1 LQDCFKTVGV
11 GVVCVTGPGPRSG
24 QRTDRALHA
33 GGALAVESKL
43 GGCVGPRGR
52 ARRRDFHR
60 HVRCAASVLGASV
73 EPRVSSWFMGR
84 RGSLLQSRIGRSKA
98 RYGLVAHCQLFV
110 IGDPAGFHHR
120 VKAFF
125 QPLDSTIEQG
135 PLLLYGRN
143 PAQSEPCSRCPAGAP
158 RGSFPALIQNRW
170 FKQNTDDD
178 HPVQQGARHETTRK
192 PFVHAH
198 PPCSVRSKPS
208 PNPTCLQYL
217 ANVAR

>member
-1 LQDCFKTVGV
+1 VRANPLENNLVLWNSKDNEVIDAISAIADEECAVLLGRTARSGTAGYGTSPALQDCFKTVSV

-84 RGSLLQSRIGRSKA
+84 RGSLLQSRIRRSKA
-98 RYGLVAHCQLFV
+98 GYGLVAHCQLFV
-110 IGDPAGFHHR
+110 IETLPEF
-120 VKAFF
+120 
-125 QPLDSTIEQG
+125 TI
-135 PLLLYGRN
+135 
-143 PAQSEPCSRCPAGAP
+143 A
-158 RGSFPALIQNRW
+158 
-170 FKQNTDDD
+170 
-178 HPVQQGARHETTRK
+178 
-192 PFVHAH
+192 
-198 PPCSVRSKPS
+198 
-208 PNPTCLQYL
+208 
-217 ANVAR
+217 

>member
-1 LQDCFKTVGV
+1 M
-11 GVVCVTGPGPRSG
+11 
-24 QRTDRALHA
+24 
-33 GGALAVESKL
+33 
-43 GGCVGPRGR
+43 
-52 ARRRDFHR
+52 
-60 HVRCAASVLGASV
+60 
-73 EPRVSSWFMGR
+73 SSWFMGR

-143 PAQSEPCSRCPAGAP
+143 PARSEPCSRCPAGAP
-158 RGSFPALIQNRW
+158 RLFPLSALIQNRW
-170 FKQNTDDD
+170 FKQYTDDK

-192 PFVHAH
+192 PFVQQRTTSGV
-198 PPCSVRSKPS
+198 CSQARRRGRS
-208 PNPTCLQYL
+208 
-217 ANVAR
+217 ARETGLNL